1 MYKTIASELDVPV
14 QEFVMNNDLACGS
27 TIGPIAATKLGI
39 QTADIGVP
47 SLAMHSIR
55 ETTGSLDP
63 YMLYQTIAHFYSRP
77 SLPQTES

>member
-1 MYKTIASELDVPV
+1 MYKTIAGELAVPV

-27 TIGPIAATKLGI
+27 TIGPIAATNHGI
-39 QTADIGVP
+39 QTVDIGVP

-63 YMLYQTIAHFYSRP
+63 YMLYQTVAHFYSRP
-77 SLPQTES
+77 TLPQTVS